1 MSIHVRAQLYTVG
14 PSRDDQI
21 VELPFGGVFSKCV
34 QNYPKRNSSA
44 VLRRTKVKEHDFNLK
59 LKLFSQT
66 LDGAIVW

>member
-1 MSIHVRAQLYTVG
+1 MSMYVHTQLYIVG

-21 VELPFGGVFSKCV
+21 VEWPFGGVSSTCV

-44 VLRRTKVKEHDFNLK
+44 VFRRTKMREHDLHTLVK
-59 LKLFSQT
+59 LVSQA